1 MKLYRCIKN
10 NYDDV
15 KSRVRC
21 GAKFSEYT
29 RFTQGVKQGD
39 AYSPSLSYL
48 FIKELPLE
56 IIDDGRHGVTLN
68 SDFIKLFIMLFAD
81 CIVLLTETVIGLQST
96 AE

>member
-1 MKLYRCIKN
+1 MLN
-10 NYDDV
+10 PELDV
-15 KSRVRC
+15 VQNSVSIHVLHEGSSKETHTV
-21 GAKFSEYT
+21 T
-29 RFTQGVKQGD
+29 
-39 AYSPSLSYL
+39 AYLIYL